1 MKKSFLFYVFFLFS
15 HQFDDLGAM
24 HYVKAGCKGDIGTL
38 ASGNLAQMYQATI
51 ENEIDH
57 AASTIKEWLTPE
69 LMKALVSIHNSGS
82 VQLNTNEL
90 DQLSLGQRTF
100 LTCLRLHPHYIPLI
114 YAHSRKNFEYYY
126 EDQSGS
132 SSERN
137 GKQFIDALI
146 LDNFGDTFFKKIKQF
161 SFRKDLGVWEL
172 HKIIVKCFPY
182 LMSLF
187 YKKQTICVDSEE
199 FDYVLENYDNQIK
212 QFFPELGQIDWHM
225 IIFLLENPYFFMT
238 HILTWSETAQALDIV
253 MLLVLY
259 GFDINCQ
266 LGTGCDSRDT
276 LLHRAV
282 RYDYVEMVE
291 YLLEWNA
298 DPLIC
303 YGHDEAPFNG
313 GGQSPWELSCYK
325 MRGETWITPNRPPS
339 QEAQKI
345 HAMLSAVID

>member
-1 MKKSFLFYVFFLFS
+1 MKLFFFLEVLFLFAY
-15 HQFDDLGAM
+15 QFDDLFAM
-24 HYVKAGCKGDIGTL
+24 RRMKNGYKRNISL
-38 ASGNLAQMYQATI
+38 MASGNLAQMYQSTI
-51 ENEIDH
+51 KNEVDR

-69 LMKALVSIHNSGS
+69 LMKALVSTHNSGS

-100 LTCLRLHPHYIPLI
+100 LTCLRLYPHYIPLI
-114 YAHSRKNFEYYY
+114 YAHSGGNFEHYYD
-126 EDQSGS
+126 DQSGS
-132 SSERN
+132 SRARN
-137 GKQFIDALI
+137 GKQFTDVLI
-146 LDNFGDTFFKKIKQF
+146 IHNFGKTFFEKIKQF
-161 SFRKDLGVWEL
+161 SIREDLGVWEL
-172 HKIIVKCFPY
+172 HKIMAKCFAY

-187 YKKQTICVDSEE
+187 YKKQAICVDSEE

-238 HILTWSETAQALDIV
+238 HILTWSGTAQALDIV

-339 QEAQKI
+339 KVVRKI
-345 HAMLSAVID
+345 HAMLSAVVD